1 MAEAAKAYAVHAELK
16 SIGPDGFV
24 CGRRTRGLLGRR
36 ELRACLIRYIG
47 KETNLLDEVLA
58 GVRHD
63 PEEVLSEYEDTRRD
77 PWTSLVA
84 PCSES

>member
-1 MAEAAKAYAVHAELK
+1 M
-16 SIGPDGFV
+16 
-24 CGRRTRGLLGRR
+24 
-36 ELRACLIRYIG
+36 IRYIG